1 VTLITALRAYERAT
15 HTPAIPATLEMNPNT
30 ASNIKSVTKIRPTIL
45 SQRMPALDGFD
56 ETASLIKRTSYVPAS
71 CVFFITALP

>member
-1 VTLITALRAYERAT
+1 MLIR
-15 HTPAIPATLEMNPNT
+15 NPNT

-56 ETASLIKRTSYVPAS
+56 ETTSLIKLTSEPEWLRKIHS
-71 CVFFITALP
+71 SGLMMICQR